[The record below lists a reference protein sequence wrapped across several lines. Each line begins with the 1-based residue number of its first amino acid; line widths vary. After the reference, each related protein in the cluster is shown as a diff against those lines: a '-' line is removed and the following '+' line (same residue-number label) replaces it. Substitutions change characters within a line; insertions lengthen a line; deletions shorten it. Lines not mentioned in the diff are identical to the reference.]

1 MHLINSDVTITIVF
15 LAIGFVT
22 ETTIAEII
30 QTNKI
35 ANPVPH
41 ALGDQEQLG
50 DRNLK
55 DHEPQVDIPVYG

>member
-1 MHLINSDVTITIVF
+1 MVRNVSAHIGFAMVITIV
-15 LAIGFVT
+15 
-22 ETTIAEII
+22 EII

-41 ALGDQEQLG
+41 ALGPLGGLTPPDALGDQEQLG

-55 DHEPQVDIPVYG
+55 DHDPQVDI